1 MVRKKTQREIEQER
15 ASQEFLKEREKAKF
29 QFMSQGATEKQAGR
43 LEVQQRESRELPFL
57 HEQQRKQDEQQ
68 RKQKLEVKEQE
79 IIKKEGA
86 EVQPEKISLDPIEF
100 SLEKETP
107 FGASFSA
114 ILLSAGLSPNRAE
127 ALQELHTQTQTLPLE
142 QRETFFQLGSKR
154 LIEKEILQKRLT
166 FDEQA
171 GVQIEA
177 IPGIGSLARKY
188 ARTIQ
193 TPSKQVDDIRALILD
208 FDEQI
213 TFAQDISIDNSSL
226 AFDNL
231 DSIESQIL
239 KLESKIQQLI
249 IISAELRANPEE
261 IDKIENEILIRRQK
275 IFSTRRSI
283 AKALAAQQTI

>member
-1 MVRKKTQREIEQER
+1 MVREKTQREIEQER

-114 ILLSAGLSPNRAE
+114 ILLS
-127 ALQELHTQTQTLPLE
+127 
-142 QRETFFQLGSKR
+142 
-154 LIEKEILQKRLT
+154 
-166 FDEQA
+166 
-171 GVQIEA
+171 
-177 IPGIGSLARKY
+177 
-188 ARTIQ
+188 
-193 TPSKQVDDIRALILD
+193 
-208 FDEQI
+208 
-213 TFAQDISIDNSSL
+213 
-226 AFDNL
+226 
-231 DSIESQIL
+231 
-239 KLESKIQQLI
+239 
-249 IISAELRANPEE
+249 
-261 IDKIENEILIRRQK
+261 
-275 IFSTRRSI
+275 
-283 AKALAAQQTI
+283 